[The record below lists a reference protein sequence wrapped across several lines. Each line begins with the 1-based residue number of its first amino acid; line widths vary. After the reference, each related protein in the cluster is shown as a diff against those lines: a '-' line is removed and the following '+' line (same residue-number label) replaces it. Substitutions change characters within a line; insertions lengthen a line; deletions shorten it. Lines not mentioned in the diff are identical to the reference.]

1 MNRLYQLSIKVFLLC
16 IHSTCS
22 FRNYGSWWA
31 IRNPS
36 WGAETAATRALRD
49 PPVPHGASEEASRT
63 AMRNVC
69 CIQTL
74 RMKWNE
80 TWKKRQT
87 IHWMNKH
94 KLCGLV
100 CNCTRRNAKNTLH
113 YRAEHT
119 LDSNRNVFTIA
130 LGVGKYVRNTSILP
144 RTCIHFYGKGKVV
157 AVETLAL
164 A

>member
-1 MNRLYQLSIKVFLLC
+1 MLSCVKL
-16 IHSTCS
+16 
-22 FRNYGSWWA
+22 
-31 IRNPS
+31 
-36 WGAETAATRALRD
+36 
-49 PPVPHGASEEASRT
+49 
-63 AMRNVC
+63 
-69 CIQTL
+69 
-74 RMKWNE
+74 
-80 TWKKRQT
+80 
-87 IHWMNKH
+87 H
-94 KLCGLV
+94 KL
-100 CNCTRRNAKNTLH
+100 RRNAKNILH